1 MIFEWDERKRQTN
14 LRRHGLDFNDVEFV
28 FENETSALV
37 DDRFDYGETR
47 WVSFGM
53 LNDLVVAVV
62 YTQSDETMRVISF
75 RRATKNEEKE
85 YYRSIRD

>member
-85 YYRSIRD
+85 YYKSIRD

>member
-14 LRRHGLDFNDVEFV
+14 LRRHGLDFNDVELV

-85 YYRSIRD
+85 YYKSIRD